1 MVNNIFEFYRRLIS
15 NIKLTENQNQTLFDY
30 FELDQIV
37 EAAMAEQY
45 PIVTAKKWAIS
56 NNNKGQ
62 VINGKGQDEQ
72 CEIASMT
79 KVCTAYTVCR
89 IMEELGIYSI
99 EQSKNIYLRVS
110 NKAAYMPGTSAYVQ
124 TNNRLTIYDCLCAL
138 MLPSGNDAA
147 VILATEFGRWLFFIG
162 DK

>member
-1 MVNNIFEFYRRLIS
+1 
-15 NIKLTENQNQTLFDY
+15 
-30 FELDQIV
+30 
-37 EAAMAEQY
+37 
-45 PIVTAKKWAIS
+45 
-56 NNNKGQ
+56 
-62 VINGKGQDEQ
+62 
-72 CEIASMT
+72 MT

-124 TNNRLTIYDCLCAL
+124 TNNRLTIYDCLCAM

-147 VILATEFGRWLFFIG
+147 VVLATEFGRWLFFIS
-162 DK
+162 DKQKESQMPILVDTY